1 MTLPTDVALLRLDE
15 VASRLKVSMSTIRR
29 LIRRNDLKAV
39 RVGRQLRVRPADLNT
54 YLQRN
59 TEGKDQ

>member
-1 MTLPTDVALLRLDE
+1 MTLPPDVALLRLDE
-15 VASRLKVSMSTIRR
+15 VASRLKVSLSTVRR

-59 TEGKDQ
+59 TEGKDL

>member
-15 VASRLKVSMSTIRR
+15 VASRLKVSMSTVRR